1 MMTHK
6 RVYTFSL
13 TGEIGWKSLNIREA
27 NSFDANLRAIG
38 ITNRQLAL
46 LFALE
51 RNKDATIAEIAR
63 ELALDRATVK
73 RHLTPMISSLVVE
86 AAPPSRGRD
95 TAFTLT
101 QAGSRRLQTGMK
113 IWKSGARAWRAAA
126 ENAKA
131 SSTGTAAE

>member
-1 MMTHK
+1 MTHK

-13 TGEIGWKSLNIREA
+13 NGEIGWTSLGTREA
-27 NSFDANLRAIG
+27 NGFDTNLRAIG

-73 RHLTPMISSLVVE
+73 RHLTPMISTLVVE
-86 AAPPSRGRD
+86 AAPASRGRD

-101 QAGSRRLQTGMK
+101 QMGSRRLQTGLK
-113 IWKSGARAWRAAA
+113 IWKSGARAWRAATEGA
-126 ENAKA
+126 AASAVASAAK
-131 SSTGTAAE
+131 